1 MTAVESNVAVP
12 NKVPAGSPWDLPNL
26 VTLSRFALSVVLF
39 ALMDLTNW
47 WLASAALFLFA
58 SGTDFVDGLLARRLG
73 MITVLGR
80 ILDPF
85 VDKIIVC
92 GTFLFLLPH
101 PESGVTA
108 TMAVIIVGRELLVT
122 TLRSWLEQQGR
133 DFSAAMTG
141 KIKMVLQ
148 CAALALCLASLDP
161 RLSPWFPPGS
171 LAGICRAT
179 LLWCTVAIT
188 VYSGAIYIIRAI
200 DLFREERATHQ
211 AASQDGRP

>member
-1 MTAVESNVAVP
+1 MSAVQDNVQSLP
-12 NKVPAGSPWDLPNL
+12 QKVPAGSPFDLPNL

-39 ALMDLTNW
+39 ALMDLTDW
-47 WLASAALFLFA
+47 WLASACLFVFA
-58 SGTDFVDGLLARRLG
+58 AGTDFVDGMLARRLN

-108 TMAVIIVGRELLVT
+108 VMAVIIIGRELLVT

-133 DFSAAMTG
+133 DFSAAMIG
-141 KIKMVLQ
+141 KLKI
-148 CAALALCLASLDP
+148 A
-161 RLSPWFPPGS
+161 PGRFVHS
-171 LAGICRAT
+171 RQ
-179 LLWCTVAIT
+179 
-188 VYSGAIYIIRAI
+188 R
-200 DLFREERATHQ
+200 
-211 AASQDGRP
+211 